1 MEKKGTNR
9 IYWVLAAAV
18 IAISIIATAMAFSLN
33 PQMDS
38 SGSIHGP
45 STSPQRPPMP
55 TPIPFSVK
63 LLLHAQELNVLSQL
77 TGKSVDIIKEQTRC
91 KPLPEFLDENGIT
104 PELFQ
109 TVMDERALILV
120 KQASA
125 ASIITKEQEE
135 EIVDMSMNTQSI
147 WKYIK

>member
-1 MEKKGTNR
+1 MEKKDTNR
-9 IYWVLAAAV
+9 IYWILAAAV
-18 IAISIIATAMAFSLN
+18 IAISIIATGMAFSLT
-33 PQMDS
+33 PQMES
-38 SGSIHGP
+38 SRSIHGP
-45 STSPQRPPMP
+45 STSPLRPPMP